1 MPPITQAANYTLV
14 LGDAGDVI
22 IHPSSDN
29 NARTF
34 TIPANA
40 SVAFPIGT
48 VISFANQVNTLTI
61 AITSDT
67 MTLAGTS
74 STGSRTLAA
83 NGVATAIKIATTAW
97 LISGVGLT

>member
-1 MPPITQAANYTLV
+1 LV
-14 LGDAGDVI
+14 LGDAGKHILHAAVD
-22 IHPSSDN
+22 D

-48 VISFANQVNTLTI
+48 AVTFINLAPADDVTI

-67 MTLAGTS
+67 IYWAGDGTS
-74 STGSRTLAA
+74 GSRTLKPY
-83 NGVATAIKIATTAW
+83 GIATAIKVTSTIW